1 MSLMLFP
8 THLKGWDMDKVNS
21 EQYEYRRPKH
31 EYTVDDD
38 GGRQMSDEQFRKEWE
53 EMQKDLAN
61 MEFQKEFEEWVA
73 HFESQASVNK

>member
-38 GGRQMSDEQFRKEWE
+38 GGRQMSDEQLR
-53 EMQKDLAN
+53 
-61 MEFQKEFEEWVA
+61 KEFEEWVA
-73 HFESQASVNK
+73 HCESNKEFVNK

>member
-38 GGRQMSDEQFRKEWE
+38 GGQQLSDEQLRR
-53 EMQKDLAN
+53 
-61 MEFQKEFEEWVA
+61 EFEEWVA
-73 HFESQASVNK
+73 HCESNKEFVNK